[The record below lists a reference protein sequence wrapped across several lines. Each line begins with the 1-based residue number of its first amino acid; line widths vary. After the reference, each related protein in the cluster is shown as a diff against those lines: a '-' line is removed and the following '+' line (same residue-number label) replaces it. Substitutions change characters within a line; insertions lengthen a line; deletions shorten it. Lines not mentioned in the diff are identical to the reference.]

1 MNVVQLVKDGKGH
14 FEWTEV
20 CSEHAGNKLFISV
33 MRDAMKFDNMP
44 AMTWDYKPVYVYKDG
59 KTVEDDRMFDGVRM
73 PATAHELQEIGDL
86 INGMLMTP
94 LVIGLLWVQAG
105 LKFDSCVNIKGKIV
119 AISNIHDVHEAIEGL
134 IEGLG
139 GDDGTKLVSCV
150 GKYWCL
156 INDLLYKSIVQGD
169 ACACNYGWFAKSASG
184 PGLTAGT
191 QCWQRPGYHHNKQ
204 HWDPSQTIRL
214 MYKWGRLVR
223 ADGTEEQVLL
233 TDIAQDPD
241 LCPLITH
248 DGKPLTYLRQKGV
261 PELEPV
267 AQQGIITLPEV
278 VITADGSDE
287 PIA

>member
-1 MNVVQLVKDGKGH
+1 MDVVQLVKDGKGQ
-14 FEWTEV
+14 FEWVEV
-20 CSEHAGNKLFISV
+20 CSEHGGNKLFISV

-44 AMTWDYKPVYVYKDG
+44 AMTWDYKPAYVYKEG
-59 KTVEDDRMFDGVRM
+59 VRVEDDRLFDGVRM
-73 PATAHELQEIGDL
+73 PASAHELQQIADL

-94 LVIGLLWVQAG
+94 LVIGLIWLQAK
-105 LKFDSCVNIKGKIV
+105 LKFDSVVNIKGKIV
-119 AISNIHDVHEAIEGL
+119 AVSNIHDVHESIEKV

-156 INDLLYKSIVQGD
+156 IQQLASCGILHGD
-169 ACACNYGWFAKSASG
+169 ETCCNYGWFAKNASG

-191 QCWQRPGYHHNKQ
+191 SCWQRPGFRHNKQ

-223 ADGTEEQVLL
+223 ADGTEEHVLL

-261 PELEPV
+261 PELEPLV
-267 AQQGIITLPEV
+267 EAGVITLPEV
-278 VITADGSDE
+278 TITAGGGE